1 MIKKKYVDKK
11 IQNNDK
17 LLLIS
22 IFILYNFYFVLE
34 LICILILR
42 FNIRWEIRIWILIC
56 VFWKIIYI
64 LGILFFGYIIWFFN
78 ILILNNYYQ
87 EIYFE
92 KNISFLNL
100 I

>member
-42 FNIRWEIRIWILIC
+42 FNIRWEIRI
-56 VFWKIIYI
+56 
-64 LGILFFGYIIWFFN
+64 
-78 ILILNNYYQ
+78 
-87 EIYFE
+87 
-92 KNISFLNL
+92 
-100 I
+100 

>member
-1 MIKKKYVDKK
+1 MILYFIIIKIIKIDNKNDLKKYVDKK

-42 FNIRWEIRIWILIC
+42 FNIRWEIRI
-56 VFWKIIYI
+56 
-64 LGILFFGYIIWFFN
+64 
-78 ILILNNYYQ
+78 
-87 EIYFE
+87 
-92 KNISFLNL
+92 
-100 I
+100 

>member
-1 MIKKKYVDKK
+1 MIFYFIIIKIIKINKNDLKKFVDKK

-42 FNIRWEIRIWILIC
+42 FNIRWEIRIWILIF

-64 LGILFFGYIIWFFN
+64 YWEF
-78 ILILNNYYQ
+78 
-87 EIYFE
+87 YFLD
-92 KNISFLNL
+92 I
-100 I
+100 